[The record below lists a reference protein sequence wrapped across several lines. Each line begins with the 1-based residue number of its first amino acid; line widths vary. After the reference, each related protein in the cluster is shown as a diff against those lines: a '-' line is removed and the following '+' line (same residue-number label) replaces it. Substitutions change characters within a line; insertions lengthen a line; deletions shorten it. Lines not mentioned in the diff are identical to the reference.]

1 MKKKNKKQL
10 LKEVDKLNSIIK
22 SEELDNLTL
31 TEKLTDE
38 KNKNANLKE
47 RNESLE
53 IQNSVLEKRLLA
65 TEVELLRKIVALYEQ
80 RPKDTV
86 TYYPSSNGVAHTSG
100 STITTT
106 STIV

>member
-1 MKKKNKKQL
+1 MKKKSKTQL
-10 LKEVDKLNSIIK
+10 LKEVAKLNSAITN
-22 SEELDNLTL
+22 EELNNVALRQTNNTL
-31 TEKLTDE
+31 QDT
-38 KNKNANLKE
+38 NHNLKE

-86 TYYPSSNGVAHTSG
+86 TYYPSSNGVANTSG

>member
-1 MKKKNKKQL
+1 MKKKSKTQL
-10 LKEVDKLNSIIK
+10 LKEVAKLNSAITN
-22 SEELDNLTL
+22 EELNNIALRET
-31 TEKLTDE
+31 
-38 KNKNANLKE
+38 NNNLKE

-86 TYYPSSNGVAHTSG
+86 TYYPSSNGVANTSG

>member
-1 MKKKNKKQL
+1 MKKKSKMQL
-10 LKEVDKLNSIIK
+10 FKEVAKLNSAITN
-22 SEELDNLTL
+22 EELNNIALR
-31 TEKLTDE
+31 ES
-38 KNKNANLKE
+38 NNNLKE

-86 TYYPSSNGVAHTSG
+86 TYYPSSNGVANTSG

>member
-1 MKKKNKKQL
+1 MKKKSKTQL
-10 LKEVDKLNSIIK
+10 LKEVAKLNSAITN
-22 SEELDNLTL
+22 EELNNIALR
-31 TEKLTDE
+31 ES
-38 KNKNANLKE
+38 NNNLKE

-86 TYYPSSNGVAHTSG
+86 TYYPSSNGVANTSG

>member
-1 MKKKNKKQL
+1 MKKKSKMQL
-10 LKEVDKLNSIIK
+10 LKEVAKLNSAITN
-22 SEELDNLTL
+22 EELNNIALR
-31 TEKLTDE
+31 ES
-38 KNKNANLKE
+38 NNNLKE

-86 TYYPSSNGVAHTSG
+86 TYYPSSNGVANTSG

>member
-10 LKEVDKLNSIIK
+10 LKEVAKLNSAITN
-22 SEELDNLTL
+22 EELNNIALRET
-31 TEKLTDE
+31 
-38 KNKNANLKE
+38 NNNLKE

-86 TYYPSSNGVAHTSG
+86 TYYPSSNGVANTSG

>member
-1 MKKKNKKQL
+1 MKKKSKTQL
-10 LKEVDKLNSIIK
+10 LKEVAKLNSTITN
-22 SEELDNLTL
+22 EELNNIALRET
-31 TEKLTDE
+31 
-38 KNKNANLKE
+38 NNNLKE

-86 TYYPSSNGVAHTSG
+86 TYYPSSNGVANTSG